1 MGLPSTILP
10 RLERILYKMTYDYIL
25 SYDESTLFLIIDV
38 IFLKN
43 ATVPEPVTPII
54 SVTGSGNQKSLIL
67 KPEHR
72 RITAQSTNICFRN
85 CMTSYLVTDICIS
98 RCKLV

>member
-25 SYDESTLFLIIDV
+25 SYDESTLFFTIDV

-43 ATVPEPVTPII
+43 ATVPEPV
-54 SVTGSGNQKSLIL
+54 
-67 KPEHR
+67 
-72 RITAQSTNICFRN
+72 
-85 CMTSYLVTDICIS
+85 
-98 RCKLV
+98 